1 VTIIFAPGM
10 VINTGVRYAVAA
22 LFRIDIEGVGAGS
35 TYAELNLFLKVD
47 KPPRVWVLIC
57 ALFVSTVLSVFIG
70 FSLLVLPVILLLGA
84 PVVLLSWYLALGVLF
99 NCCIRGGDVSLLS
112 AALKGQP
119 RRGSFELLLV
129 LIILVLFYIQLAGVV
144 A

>member
-1 VTIIFAPGM
+1 M
-10 VINTGVRYAVAA
+10 VVNTGVRYAVAA

-47 KPPRVWVLIC
+47 KPPKVWVLIS
-57 ALFVSTVLSVFIG
+57 ALFVSTVSSVFIG

-99 NCCIRGGDVSLLS
+99 NCCIRGGDVSLLG

-119 RRGSFELLLV
+119 RRGSFELVLV
-129 LIILVLFYIQLAGVV
+129 LIILILFYIQLAGVV
-144 A
+144 T